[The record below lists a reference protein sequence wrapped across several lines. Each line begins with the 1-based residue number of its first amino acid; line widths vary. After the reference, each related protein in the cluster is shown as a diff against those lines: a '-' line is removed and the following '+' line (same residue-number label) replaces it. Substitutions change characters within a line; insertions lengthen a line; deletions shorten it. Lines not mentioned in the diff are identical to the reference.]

1 MENKIGIIG
10 SAGHAKVVEALKEKG
25 IDVVVTG
32 SIEQDDSFDLNGVR
46 YAPIKT
52 EQRKHK
58 HVSSKLFGIMA
69 MASMMYMPYMNDLYG
84 YGESRY
90 VRKLPE
96 GTDIVKEYGLIQN
109 KQSRLSKWERDMV
122 VRIFEKNYY
131 RVHNIGGNSFIHET
145 NPRISI

>member
-10 SAGHAKVVEALKEKG
+10 MDGTGKAVGEALKNRG
-25 IDVVVTG
+25 VDVIIVDEPNSHTHL
-32 SIEQDDSFDLNGVR
+32 ESFDLNGVE

-52 EQRKHK
+52 EQKKHK
-58 HVSSKLFGIMA
+58 HVSSKLGGIMA
-69 MASMMYMPYMNDLYG
+69 MASMIYMPYMNDLYG

-90 VRKLPE
+90 ERKLPE

-109 KQSRLSKWERDMV
+109 KQSKLSKWERDMV

-131 RVHNIGGNSFIHET
+131 RVS
-145 NPRISI
+145 

>member
-10 SAGHAKVVEALKEKG
+10 MTGTGKAVAEALKNRG
-25 IDVVVTG
+25 VDVIIVDEPTLHTHD
-32 SIEQDDSFDLNGVR
+32 ESFDLNGVK

-58 HVSSKLFGIMA
+58 HVSSKLGGIIA
-69 MASMMYMPYMNDLYG
+69 MASTMYMPYMNDLYG

-90 VRKLPE
+90 ERKLPE
-96 GTDIVKEYGLIQN
+96 GTDIVKEYVLIQN
-109 KQSRLSKWERDMV
+109 KQSKLSKWGRDMV

-131 RVHNIGGNSFIHET
+131 RVS
-145 NPRISI
+145 

>member
-10 SAGHAKVVEALKEKG
+10 MDGTGKAVAEALKNRG
-25 IDVVVTG
+25 VDVIIVDEPTLHTPD
-32 SIEQDDSFDLNGVR
+32 ESFDLHGVR

-58 HVSSKLFGIMA
+58 HVSSKLGGIMA
-69 MASMMYMPYMNDLYG
+69 MASMIYLPYMNDLYG

-90 VRKLPE
+90 ERKLPE

-109 KQSRLSKWERDMV
+109 KQSKLSKWERDMV

-131 RVHNIGGNSFIHET
+131 RVL
-145 NPRISI
+145 

>member
-10 SAGHAKVVEALKEKG
+10 MDGSGKAVAEALKNKG
-25 IDVVVTG
+25 VDVIIVD
-32 SIEQDDSFDLNGVR
+32 EQNSHSYDESFDLNGVK

-58 HVSSKLFGIMA
+58 HVSTKLGGIMA
-69 MASMMYMPYMNDLYG
+69 MASMIYMPYMNDLYG

-90 VRKLPE
+90 ERKLPD

-109 KQSRLSKWERDMV
+109 KQSKLSKWERDMV

-131 RVHNIGGNSFIHET
+131 RVL
-145 NPRISI
+145 

>member
-1 MENKIGIIG
+1 MDKRIGIIG
-10 SAGHAKVVEALKEKG
+10 HVGHGKNAVVQELKNKG
-25 IDVVVTG
+25 IDVVVIDN
-32 SIEQDDSFDLNGVR
+32 IEPDESFDLNGVK

-58 HVSSKLFGIMA
+58 HVSSKLGGIMA
-69 MASMMYMPYMNDLYG
+69 MASMIYMPYMNDLYG

-90 VRKLPE
+90 ERKLPD

-109 KQSRLSKWERDMV
+109 KQSKLSKWERDMV

-131 RVHNIGGNSFIHET
+131 RVL
-145 NPRISI
+145 

>member
-1 MENKIGIIG
+1 MDKKIGIIG
-10 SAGHAKVVEALKEKG
+10 HVGHGKNTVVQELKNKG
-25 IDVVVTG
+25 IDVIVIDN
-32 SIEQDDSFDLNGVR
+32 IEPDESFDLNGVK

-58 HVSSKLFGIMA
+58 DVSSKLGGIMA
-69 MASMMYMPYMNDLYG
+69 MASMIYMPYMNDLYG

-90 VRKLPE
+90 ERKLPD

-109 KQSRLSKWERDMV
+109 KQSKLSKWERDMV

-131 RVHNIGGNSFIHET
+131 RVL
-145 NPRISI
+145 

>member
-10 SAGHAKVVEALKEKG
+10 MDGTGKAVSEALKNRG
-25 IDVVVTG
+25 VDVIIVDEPTLHTHD
-32 SIEQDDSFDLNGVR
+32 ESFDLHGVR

-58 HVSSKLFGIMA
+58 HISSKLGGIMA
-69 MASMMYMPYMNDLYG
+69 MASMIYLPYMNDLYG

-90 VRKLPE
+90 ERKLPE
-96 GTDIVKEYGLIQN
+96 GTDIIKEYGLIKN
-109 KQSRLSKWERDMV
+109 KQSKLSKWERDMV

-131 RVHNIGGNSFIHET
+131 RV
-145 NPRISI
+145 

>member
-1 MENKIGIIG
+1 MENKTGIIG
-10 SAGHAKVVEALKEKG
+10 MDGSGKAVAEALKNKG
-25 IDVVVTG
+25 VDVIIVDEPN
-32 SIEQDDSFDLNGVR
+32 SRSYDESFDLNGVK

-58 HVSSKLFGIMA
+58 HVSSKLGGIMA
-69 MASMMYMPYMNDLYG
+69 MASMIYMPYMNDLYG

-90 VRKLPE
+90 ERKLPD

-109 KQSRLSKWERDMV
+109 KQSKLSKWERDMV

-131 RVHNIGGNSFIHET
+131 RVL
-145 NPRISI
+145 

>member
-10 SAGHAKVVEALKEKG
+10 MTGTGKAVAEALKNRG
-25 IDVVVTG
+25 VDVIIVDEPTLHTPD
-32 SIEQDDSFDLNGVR
+32 ESFDLHGVR

-58 HVSSKLFGIMA
+58 HVSSKLGGIMA
-69 MASMMYMPYMNDLYG
+69 MASMIYLPYMNDLYG

-90 VRKLPE
+90 ERKLPE

-109 KQSRLSKWERDMV
+109 KQSKLSKWERDMV

-131 RVHNIGGNSFIHET
+131 RVL
-145 NPRISI
+145 

>member
-10 SAGHAKVVEALKEKG
+10 HVGHGKNDVVQELKNKG
-25 IDVVVTG
+25 IDVVVIDN
-32 SIEQDDSFDLNGVR
+32 IEPDESFDLNGVK

-58 HVSSKLFGIMA
+58 HVSSKLGGIMA
-69 MASMMYMPYMNDLYG
+69 MASMIYMPYMNDLYG

-90 VRKLPE
+90 ERKLPD

-109 KQSRLSKWERDMV
+109 KQSKLSKWERDMV

-131 RVHNIGGNSFIHET
+131 RVL
-145 NPRISI
+145 

>member
-1 MENKIGIIG
+1 MDKRIGIVGHIG
-10 SAGHAKVVEALKEKG
+10 HGKNTVVQELKNKG
-25 IDVVVTG
+25 IDVVVIDN
-32 SIEQDDSFDLNGVR
+32 IEPDESFDLNGVK

-58 HVSSKLFGIMA
+58 HVSSKFGGIMA
-69 MASMMYMPYMNDLYG
+69 MASMIYLPYMNDLYG

-90 VRKLPE
+90 ERKLPD

-109 KQSRLSKWERDMV
+109 KQSKLSKWERDMV

-131 RVHNIGGNSFIHET
+131 RVL
-145 NPRISI
+145 